1 MRKWLLLVLLLLCPL
16 FQSVD
21 AFWLVSYQTGE
32 RYQYAGDGMYFDE
45 MRGRYVYIPIV
56 QFMGD
61 QALSAHGVLYEVEMT
76 PEEKIAMMEAMSGTY
91 YR

>member
-16 FQSVD
+16 LQSVD

-32 RYQYAGDGMYFDE
+32 RYQYVGGGMFLDE
-45 MRGRYVYIPIV
+45 MRGQYVNIPIV

-61 QALSAHGVLYEVEMT
+61 QALSANGVVYQVEMT
-76 PEEKIAMMEAMSGTY
+76 PQEQIAMMKAMS
-91 YR
+91 RQR

>member
-1 MRKWLLLVLLLLCPL
+1 
-16 FQSVD
+16 
-21 AFWLVSYQTGE
+21 
-32 RYQYAGDGMYFDE
+32 MYFDE

-61 QALSAHGVLYEVEMT
+61 QALSANGVLYEVEMT
-76 PEEKIAMMEAMSGTY
+76 PEEQIAMMEAMSGTY

>member
-32 RYQYAGDGMYFDE
+32 RYQYAGGGMFFDE
-45 MRGRYVYIPIV
+45 MGGIYGFKSASRHSERGYADCLWR
-56 QFMGD
+56 
-61 QALSAHGVLYEVEMT
+61 
-76 PEEKIAMMEAMSGTY
+76 
-91 YR
+91 